1 MMTGTV
7 SYFCACDDRKSK
19 LGMCVWLQNGWYGIG
34 CRQQCDCDPQHTAR
48 CDHVTGECIC
58 NPRYTGEQSSHIN
71 THDGAAGGGGGGG
84 GGGSIGSDLFI
95 SIFYIYLL
103 LVYILFFFLFCF
115 ISLSLFCIICCVAFV
130 FSCSVCWSSVNYE
143 VQAPLRLCCCYG

>member
-7 SYFCACDDRKSK
+7 SYFCACDARKSK
-19 LGMCVWLQNGWYGIG
+19 RGMCVWLQNGWYGIG

-71 THDGAAGGGGGGG
+71 THDGAAAGGGGGGG
-84 GGGSIGSDLFI
+84 G
-95 SIFYIYLL
+95 
-103 LVYILFFFLFCF
+103 
-115 ISLSLFCIICCVAFV
+115 
-130 FSCSVCWSSVNYE
+130 
-143 VQAPLRLCCCYG
+143 R